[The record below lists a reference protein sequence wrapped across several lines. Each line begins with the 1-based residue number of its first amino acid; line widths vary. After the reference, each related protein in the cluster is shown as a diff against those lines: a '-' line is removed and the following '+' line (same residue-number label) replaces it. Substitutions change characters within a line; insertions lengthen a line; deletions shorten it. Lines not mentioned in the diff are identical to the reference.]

1 MQTLRNRSRSTSNGS
16 VASKERHFEP
26 SSGWN
31 EDVKNGDHQ
40 NLSQRLIAVANSKLS
55 LDSVFTKYGVT
66 LQQNY
71 SPTGWNLRCLCPFPD
86 HNDSLPSFGY
96 NQEAGIF
103 NCFGCHRGGKAVE
116 FIAYMEG
123 RRRIDVARE
132 IAGNYSN
139 DEVLLHNSKFDFERL
154 RDLLFDFADTIRAFK
169 RHHNTPEAVRYA
181 KAVTWNLDV
190 YLRKNA
196 PSSTVVLDDLEA
208 RIVKLKS
215 QLEAYGEPD

>member
-1 MQTLRNRSRSTSNGS
+1 MQTLRNRPRSTGNVS
-16 VASKERHFEP
+16 VAGEKRAFGP
-26 SSGWN
+26 SSGWD
-31 EDVKNGDHQ
+31 EDVNDHQ
-40 NLSQRLIAVANSKLS
+40 NLGQQIIEVANSKLS
-55 LDSVFTKYGVT
+55 LDSVFSKYGIA

-71 SPTGWNLRCLCPFPD
+71 SPTGWTLRCLCPFPD

-96 NQEAGIF
+96 NPAAGVF

-116 FIAYMEG
+116 FIAYMDG

-132 IAGNYSN
+132 IVGKYSN

-154 RDLLFDFADTIRAFK
+154 RGLLFDFADTIRAFK
-169 RHHNTPEAVRYA
+169 RHYSTPEATRYA
-181 KAVTWNLDV
+181 KAVNWNLDV

-196 PSSTVVLDDLEA
+196 PLNMIVLDDLEA
-208 RIVKLKS
+208 RIIKLKS